1 MFYKYFFC
9 FVCFLAPLLSFSLEN
24 DSNNWYRSGA
34 NNESTKSSP
43 YSQINKKNVSNLEL
57 AWHFHSGIFSQVETN
72 PIFTGASIISAFD
85 NYLYAIN
92 PKSGMEIW
100 KTAFETKIA
109 KRGLTY
115 FNGYLYVPSNDG
127 TYEVEVN
134 TGKITRKFGKDT
146 SYLPPVLT
154 EKSLIVANYTSVQKW
169 NLKDGKKVW
178 ETLLIKD
185 NVNTRIWSGLS
196 YDKKSKIIYV
206 VTSNSGYLEDSDI
219 KDGGYSCSILAINS
233 LTGKIIW
240 QFQDVK
246 HDIWDL
252 DVVGAPVIIDI
263 EIEKIKVPAV
273 VAVTKSGNILFLNR
287 LNGKPIF
294 PISSIRVAG
303 PNAENPYVS
312 REQLSIKI
320 PEPFSSTYFDI
331 NSSVT
336 QISKE
341 KNAYV
346 LFKLRNVRNGKFLP
360 FSSDYDVAMFG
371 LHGGAEWPGAALSYD
386 GKILIVPSNKYP
398 WIFRKTFFDLDEGEA
413 FRFSSQNKTYMNK
426 CAVCHGGDFR
436 GAKLLE
442 TEGDY
447 YFPSLIGISHK
458 RTDEYLSSI
467 DQFNKDHEY
476 IVNSSLVNQSQFYKI
491 LSKVNLKPNGSSF
504 FYKVKFK
511 LNELVY
517 EIKKSNNIFLK
528 NIAFSINNKLHIVKS
543 TDFDNSNSL
552 KENLAI
558 DDYKKII
565 NSVTQNDLI
574 ELNKLF
580 SRVDKEVWEKHHEA
594 SETFW
599 QLILDQDGLPGSNP
613 PWGTIT
619 ASNLINGKT
628 IWNIP
633 FGYAADTNHH
643 KKYEGD
649 MNFGG
654 VMTTASSIFFA
665 SGTRDAYARSYNVL
679 DGKKIW
685 EAKMPAAGSAP
696 PMSYFYNGCQY
707 IVFTATGNKFFGY
720 DQRSDSLL
728 AYKLREC
735 KN

>member
-1 MFYKYFFC
+1 MFYKYIFC
-9 FVCFLAPLLSFSLEN
+9 FIWLLSPLLSFSLEN
-24 DSNNWYRSGA
+24 DSNNWFRGGG

-43 YSQINKKNVSNLEL
+43 YSQINQKNISNLEL
-57 AWHFHSGIFSQVETN
+57 AWHFRSGIPSQVETN
-72 PIFTGASIISAFD
+72 PIFTGKSLISSFD

-92 PKSGMEIW
+92 PESGKEIW

-115 FNGYLYVPSNDG
+115 FNGYLYVPSNSG
-127 TYEVEVN
+127 TYEVEAS
-134 TGKITRKFGKDT
+134 TGKIVRKFGTAT

-154 EKSLIVANYTSVQKW
+154 DNFLIVANFTSIQKW
-169 NLKDGKKVW
+169 SLKNGTKTW

-185 NVNTRIWSGLS
+185 NVNTRVWSGLS
-196 YDKKSKIIYV
+196 YDKDSQIVYV

-219 KDGGYSCSILAINS
+219 KEGGYSSSILAINS
-233 LTGKIIW
+233 ITGKIIW

-252 DVVGAPVIIDI
+252 DVVGAPIIIDI
-263 EIEKIKVPAV
+263 QIKKNKVPAIA
-273 VAVTKSGNILFLNR
+273 AVTKTGNILFLNR
-287 LNGKPIF
+287 ISGKPLF
-294 PISSIRVAG
+294 PISSLRVAG

-312 REQLSIKI
+312 REQPLIKK
-320 PEPFSSTYFDI
+320 PEPFSSTYFDL
-331 NSSVT
+331 NSNVS

-341 KNAYV
+341 KNAFV
-346 LFKLRNVRNGKFLP
+346 LFKLRNVKNGKFLP

-371 LHGGAEWPGAALSYD
+371 LHGGAEWPGAAVSND
-386 GKILIVPSNKYP
+386 GKILIIPSNKYP

-458 RTDEYLSSI
+458 RTNEYLSSI
-467 DQFNKDHEY
+467 DQFHKDHLY
-476 IVNSSLVNQSQFYKI
+476 ITNSKAINQSQFQKI
-491 LSKVNLKPNGSSF
+491 LSKVNIKSNGSKF

-511 LNELVY
+511 LNEWVY
-517 EIKKSNNIFLK
+517 DIKKSNNILLK
-528 NIAFSINNKLHIVKS
+528 NLAFSMNNKLHIVRS
-543 TDFDNSNSL
+543 SNFDNSNSL
-552 KENLAI
+552 KSNFI
-558 DDYKKII
+558 VDDYKKII

-580 SRVDKEVWEKHHEA
+580 NRVDKEVWEKHHEA

-619 ASNLINGKT
+619 ASNLVNGET

-633 FGYAADTNHH
+633 FGFATDPNYH

-654 VMTTASSIFFA
+654 VMTTASNIFFA
-665 SGTRDAYARSYNVL
+665 SGTRDAYARAYNVL

-685 EAKMPAAGSAP
+685 EVKMPAAGSAP

-707 IVFTATGNKFFGY
+707 IIFTATGNKFFGY
-720 DQRSDSLL
+720 DQHSDSLL

-735 KN
+735 